1 MSMLRAELGGIVDS
15 ILQFED
21 RETFREW
28 LKKNYSQRGG
38 IWVQFSKGDDASNRL
53 KPMEALEEAL
63 CFGWVDSKIKKID
76 EEKYI
81 KYFSKRS
88 EKSKWSELNKRII
101 KNLIKEKKMEKAGLD
116 TIEKAKRTG
125 YWKKGYDKKDTKED
139 IERFRDV
146 IKTRKVLYEEYN
158 KLSPSRQ
165 KQYAGFY
172 FDAKQEATRLKRL
185 GKIEKAII
193 EKSEGILY

>member
-1 MSMLRAELGGIVDS
+1 MNS

-28 LKKNYSQRGG
+28 LKKNFSQKDG
-38 IWVQFSKGDDASNRL
+38 IWVQFSKINDASNRL

-88 EKSKWSELNKRII
+88 ERSKWSELNKKIV
-101 KNLIKEKKMEKAGLD
+101 KKLIKEK
-116 TIEKAKRTG
+116 IYQR
-125 YWKKGYDKKDTKED
+125 DK
-139 IERFRDV
+139 ISF
-146 IKTRKVLYEEYN
+146 L
-158 KLSPSRQ
+158 LFPH
-165 KQYAGFY
+165 
-172 FDAKQEATRLKRL
+172 LP
-185 GKIEKAII
+185 
-193 EKSEGILY
+193 

>member
-1 MSMLRAELGGIVDS
+1 MLRAELWGIMNS

-21 RETFREW
+21 REAFRAW
-28 LKKNYSQRGG
+28 LKKNFSQSDG
-38 IWVQFSKGDDASNRL
+38 IWVQFSKIDDVSNRL

-63 CFGWVDSKIKKID
+63 CFGWVDSKIRKID

-88 EKSKWSELNKRII
+88 ERSKWSELNKRII
-101 KNLIKEKKMEKAGLD
+101 KKLVKEKKMEKPGLER
-116 TIEKAKRTG
+116 IEKAKRTG
-125 YWKKGYDKKDTKED
+125 YWEIGYDKKDTKED
-139 IERFRDV
+139 IERFREI
-146 IKTRKVLYEEYN
+146 IKSKKLLYEEYN
-158 KLSPSRQ
+158 KLAPSRQ

-185 GKIEKAII
+185 KKIEKAII
-193 EKSEGILY
+193 EKNKGILY

>member
-1 MSMLRAELGGIVDS
+1 MCMVRAELGGIMDS

-21 RETFREW
+21 REAFRAW
-28 LKKNYSQRGG
+28 LKKNSSQSGG
-38 IWVQFSKGDDASNRL
+38 IWVQFSKIDDASNRV

-63 CFGWVDSKIKKID
+63 CFGWIDGKIKKID

-88 EKSKWSELNKRII
+88 DRSKWSELNKRII
-101 KNLIKEKKMEKAGLD
+101 EKLVKEKKMKRPGLE
-116 TIEKAKRTG
+116 TIEKAKIGG
-125 YWKKGYDKKDTKED
+125 YWEIGYDKKDTKED
-139 IERFRDV
+139 IERFKRI
-146 IKTRKVLYEEYN
+146 IKGKKVLYAEYN
-158 KLSPSRQ
+158 KLTPSRQ

-185 GKIEKAII
+185 EKIEKAII
-193 EKSEGILY
+193 EKSKGILY